1 MCSII
6 LTAILATLV
15 VLILVS
21 VVCFGG
27 LVTSIIFS
35 DLFVGAAAIAGV
47 IYLIKKYGKKK

>member
-1 MCSII
+1 MCSIVLAAI
-6 LTAILATLV
+6 LTALV

-35 DLFVGAAAIAGV
+35 DLFIGIAAIVGV